1 MRRWTLFL
9 TACVLSLFLFGSC
22 TSTRTETITEYV
34 PVEIDLSGVVDPVLQ
49 LRPDNSKLDIRLD
62 VQTTVD
68 IVHNSV
74 QYQNAWQNWQIYAE
88 ALEQVLEDIDD
99 VYGPKEES
107 QVL

>member
-1 MRRWTLFL
+1 MMRKWVCFICCLALLFL
-9 TACVLSLFLFGSC
+9 LGSC
-22 TSTRTETITEYV
+22 RSTRTETITEYV
-34 PVEIDLSGVVDPVLQ
+34 PAEIDLTGVIDPVFQ
-49 LRPDNSKLDIRLD
+49 LRPDNTKLDIRMD

-88 ALEQVLEDIDD
+88 ALEQVLEDIDE